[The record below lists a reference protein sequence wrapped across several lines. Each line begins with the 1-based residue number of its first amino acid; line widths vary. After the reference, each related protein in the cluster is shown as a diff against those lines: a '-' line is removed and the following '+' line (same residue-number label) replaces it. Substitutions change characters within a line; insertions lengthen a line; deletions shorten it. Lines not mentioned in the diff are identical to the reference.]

1 MSARLVDPP
10 ERPPT
15 RSEIEYGCAVEAY
28 KRRKGMSLP
37 AGLLAALLL
46 LAVLLLP
53 AAWWS

>member
-53 AAWWS
+53 AVWWS